1 MATTTTIK
9 PPEPSALT
17 SFISSSTSFSTA
29 TQSDS
34 QYPPHLHA
42 LALNVLHNLQHQHDW
57 RALTIHTT
65 SSSPTSSLPLPRPLI
80 SGIPPRR
87 VYTHPDMQLQLIK
100 ARLREEDV
108 DPERIYIVPS
118 VLREKWS
125 LKTFSDV
132 FAGVPTPWEEKT
144 RESGEEGKRKWIGDD
159 VKRVLLATV
168 DEDSTVVY
176 YVVHDGIVKPR
187 QN

>member
-1 MATTTTIK
+1 MATTTTLK
-9 PPEPSALT
+9 PSALT
-17 SFISSSTSFSTA
+17 SFITSSTPSSPSS
-29 TQSDS
+29 QSEPH
-34 QYPPHLHA
+34 YPSHLHA

-57 RALTIHTT
+57 RALTIHTV
-65 SSSPTSSLPLPRPLI
+65 SASPTSTLPLPRPLI

-100 ARLREEDV
+100 AGLREDDV

-118 VLREKWS
+118 VLREKWT
-125 LKTFSDV
+125 LKTFSEV
-132 FAGVPTPWEEKT
+132 FAGVPTPWEERT
-144 RESGEEGKRKWIGDD
+144 RQSGEDGKRKWEGDE